1 MSLSAS
7 GHQQP
12 SQSRQ
17 HTIPSRI
24 PLRSLNHQPRTTPRS
39 TNPPPP
45 PSPYLHIL
53 TSTPL
58 QVNTINIKPHPS
70 PANTTMTNP
79 LSKKLILITGA
90 SRGIGLSISQ
100 KFAHA
105 GGNLILVSRTKSHLD
120 AALSKLPPGGEHQS
134 ITGDVGDP
142 EFWEEVRGGC
152 GVRSLPWLVNENG
165 GEEGGGQELMVVG
178 VW

>member
-1 MSLSAS
+1 
-7 GHQQP
+7 
-12 SQSRQ
+12 
-17 HTIPSRI
+17 
-24 PLRSLNHQPRTTPRS
+24 
-39 TNPPPP
+39 
-45 PSPYLHIL
+45 
-53 TSTPL
+53 
-58 QVNTINIKPHPS
+58 
-70 PANTTMTNP
+70 MTNP

-120 AALSKLPPGGEHQS
+120 AALSTLPPGGEHQS

-152 GVRSLPWLVNENG
+152 GVRSLPRLVNDNG
-165 GEEGGGQELMVVG
+165 GEEEGGGQELMVVG